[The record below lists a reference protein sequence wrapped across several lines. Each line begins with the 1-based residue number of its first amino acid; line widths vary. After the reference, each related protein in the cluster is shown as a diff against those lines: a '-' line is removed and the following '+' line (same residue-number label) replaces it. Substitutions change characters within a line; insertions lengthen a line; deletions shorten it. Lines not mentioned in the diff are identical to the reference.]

1 MKQPSQHLQGLLRE
15 VSGISASGLSP
26 GSGTES
32 GIIAPQRKG
41 VGSLPLCHLP
51 PVCVLPCSPLRT
63 LLGTAVEP
71 GAGVRSASRL
81 CWDLSACQQT
91 CPTAAVGP
99 GSKCWG
105 SSQSLQVP
113 RAPAAPPI
121 PLVSC
126 GSGVRGQRGIWS
138 DQRAGRQ
145 AVSGVK
151 S

>member
-1 MKQPSQHLQGLLRE
+1 MKQPSQHLRGLLRE
-15 VSGISASGLSP
+15 VSGISASGLSA

-113 RAPAAPPI
+113 RAPAAPPH
-121 PLVSC
+121 PT
-126 GSGVRGQRGIWS
+126 GVLWQRGQRSGECG
-138 DQRAGRQ
+138 QTRGQ
-145 AVSGVK
+145 AVRLFLV
-151 S
+151 